1 MDKEGVSIH
10 SFIQRP
16 SVYAA
21 RTDEPAIPTPIH
33 DTRRPDTMY
42 ALKTST
48 LIAPT
53 RRRRVRQR
61 GEEVK
66 PAAKGRNSR
75 LRNAPQKAQDD
86 ADAAA
91 IEAREKQARGGGN
104 RKRAASTSSSSS
116 TAAYDNKKLT
126 ALRREAERKRAD
138 ETQKR
143 EAFDRKYAARSAQGV
158 PQVVTDRMLKR
169 VGIFCGTP
177 LILGFMTGPAY
188 YVAKKVMDVDVPPA
202 VFFAASSLT
211 FGAAFVGISYG
222 VLSASW
228 DPRREGSFWGTEE
241 FKQNIPILIST
252 IMGKASGEV
261 PMTWDDEA
269 EEDS

>member
-1 MDKEGVSIH
+1 
-10 SFIQRP
+10 
-16 SVYAA
+16 
-21 RTDEPAIPTPIH
+21 
-33 DTRRPDTMY
+33 MY
-42 ALKTST
+42 AHAASKTST
-48 LIAPT
+48 PIAPM
-53 RRRRVRQR
+53 RRRLKQR
-61 GEEVK
+61 EEVK
-66 PAAKGRNSR
+66 TAAKGRNAR

-91 IEAREKQARGGGN
+91 IEAREKQARSGGS
-104 RKRAASTSSSSS
+104 RKRATSSASASS
-116 TAAYDNKKLT
+116 AAYDNKKLT

-177 LILGFMTGPAY
+177 LIFGFMTGPAY
-188 YVAKKVMDVDVPPA
+188 YVAKKVLDVDVPPA
-202 VFFAASSLT
+202 VFFTASSLT

-241 FKQNIPILIST
+241 FKQNIPILVST
-252 IMGKASGEV
+252 VMGKASGEV

>member
-1 MDKEGVSIH
+1 
-10 SFIQRP
+10 
-16 SVYAA
+16 
-21 RTDEPAIPTPIH
+21 
-33 DTRRPDTMY
+33 MY

-53 RRRRVRQR
+53 RRRHVRQR

-116 TAAYDNKKLT
+116 TAAAYDNKKLT

>member
-53 RRRRVRQR
+53 RRRHVRQR

>member
-1 MDKEGVSIH
+1 
-10 SFIQRP
+10 
-16 SVYAA
+16 
-21 RTDEPAIPTPIH
+21 
-33 DTRRPDTMY
+33 MY
-42 ALKTST
+42 AHAASKTST
-48 LIAPT
+48 PIAPM
-53 RRRRVRQR
+53 RRRLKQR
-61 GEEVK
+61 EEVK
-66 PAAKGRNSR
+66 TAAKGRNAR

-91 IEAREKQARGGGN
+91 IEAREKQARSGGS
-104 RKRAASTSSSSS
+104 RKRATSSASASS
-116 TAAYDNKKLT
+116 AAYDNKKLT

-188 YVAKKVMDVDVPPA
+188 YVAKKVLDVDVPPA
-202 VFFAASSLT
+202 VFFTASSLT

-241 FKQNIPILIST
+241 FKQNIPILVST
-252 IMGKASGEV
+252 VMGKASGEV

>member
-1 MDKEGVSIH
+1 
-10 SFIQRP
+10 
-16 SVYAA
+16 
-21 RTDEPAIPTPIH
+21 
-33 DTRRPDTMY
+33 MY
-42 ALKTST
+42 AHAASKTST
-48 LIAPT
+48 PIAPM
-53 RRRRVRQR
+53 RRRLKQR
-61 GEEVK
+61 EEVK
-66 PAAKGRNSR
+66 TAAKGRNAR

-91 IEAREKQARGGGN
+91 IEAREKQARGGGS
-104 RKRAASTSSSSS
+104 RKRATSSASASS
-116 TAAYDNKKLT
+116 AAYDNKKLT

-177 LILGFMTGPAY
+177 LIFGFMTGPAY
-188 YVAKKVMDVDVPPA
+188 YVAKKVLDVDVPPA
-202 VFFAASSLT
+202 VFFTASSLT

-241 FKQNIPILIST
+241 FKQNIPILVST
-252 IMGKASGEV
+252 VMGKASGEV